1 MKKYLFLFL
10 CGCSS
15 LLMMAT
21 EASSDSTQLENDLRS
36 NSRVV
41 TSTSVGATQSAQVS
55 SSPTA
60 PDGATFQGVKKVV
73 VNGQVFDP
81 TGHGGRVRRPIDP
94 STFDEMT
101 SDYTYAQV
109 ADQNQ
114 NSIMLMSQA
123 RGGYPDSDPSTTTP
137 VYQNQDNDN
146 ALHVTPAVMSEPSS
160 VNTAA
165 MAVGYSDNT
174 LSSQRLVLIGDINAD
189 GVMSVS
195 DVTGMIDGLLDGSIT
210 INGKPADVDGDG
222 QVTIADVTAIIDQL
236 LGGAVK

>member
-1 MKKYLFLFL
+1 MKKYLFLIL

-21 EASSDSTQLENDLRS
+21 EASSDSTQLESDLSS

-41 TSTSVGATQSAQVS
+41 SSASVGATQSAQAS
-55 SSPTA
+55 SAPTA
-60 PDGATFQGVKKVV
+60 SSGATLQGVKKVV
-73 VNGQVFDP
+73 VNGHVFDP

-94 STFDEMT
+94 NAFDEMT
-101 SDYTYAQV
+101 SGYTYAQV

-114 NSIMLMSQA
+114 SSIMLMSQVK
-123 RGGYPDSDPSTTTP
+123 GGYPDSDPSTTTP
-137 VYQNQDNDN
+137 VYQNQGNDN
-146 ALHVTPAVMSEPSS
+146 ALHVSPAGMNEPTS

-165 MAVGYSDNT
+165 MTACYSDNT
-174 LSSQRLVLIGDINAD
+174 PSSHGPVLIGDINAD
-189 GVMSVS
+189 GMMSIS
-195 DVTGMIDGLLDGSIT
+195 DVTGIIDGLLDGSIT

-222 QVTIADVTAIIDQL
+222 LVTIADVTAIIDQL